1 MKLIVTIDA
10 EADLWGTSGTVEDT
24 VHNIEY
30 LPELQAILEAYGVR
44 PTYLVDFPVASQKRS
59 VEMLRRIVQKGRCEL
74 GAHCHPW
81 NTPPLEEEHCKRNS
95 MLCNLPPRLQL
106 RKLTSLHETIVKN
119 FGITPISFRA
129 GRWGYSREVAKCLDT
144 LGYTVDSSITPLTD
158 WRSSFGPDFSRVG
171 PQPYYFTPDR
181 FLEHTSTGRMLEVPA
196 TIGYTQKTNCAFLSH
211 ATTFLNSPLAARL
224 RLMGIPSRLRLV
236 NKVWLSPEVCPAK
249 EMIALIRSLLRQ
261 GQPVINLFFH
271 STTLQPGLTP
281 YVDTEADK
289 QDFLTRLHAVLAFA
303 REQGIES
310 GTLAEAVGVVPR
322 RRDEVA
328 RVP

>member
-10 EADLWGTSGTVEDT
+10 EADVWGSSGTVEDT

-30 LPELQAILEAYGVR
+30 LPELQTILEGYGVR

-59 VEMLRRIVQKGRCEL
+59 VEMLRHFVQEGRCEL
-74 GAHCHPW
+74 GTHCHPW
-81 NTPPLEEEHCKRNS
+81 STPPFEEDHSKRNT

-106 RKLTSLHETIVKN
+106 RKLTCLHETIIKN
-119 FGITPISFRA
+119 FGTTPASFRA
-129 GRWGYSREVAKCLDT
+129 GRWGYSQEVAKCLDI

-181 FLEHTSTGRMLEVPA
+181 FLAHISTGSILEVPA
-196 TIGYTQKTNCAFLSH
+196 TVGYTRTTNSAFLSH
-211 ATTFLNSPLAARL
+211 VTTFLNSPLATRL
-224 RLMGIPSRLRLV
+224 RLMGLPSRLRLV
-236 NKVWLSPEVCPAK
+236 NKVWLSPEMCSTMQ
-249 EMIALIRSLLRQ
+249 MIALTRSLLRQ

-281 YVDTEADK
+281 YVGTEADK
-289 QDFLTRLHAVLAFA
+289 QVFLSRLHAFLAFV
-303 REQGIES
+303 REQGIEPI
-310 GTLAEAVGVVPR
+310 TLAEAVSVVPR

-328 RVP
+328 GVP